1 MLDRRQF
8 VQSGL
13 SLLAGTSLAPAAQ
26 ASSLA
31 ESTPPPFEL
40 PSEALPTTVDQALAT
55 EPKIKV
61 IGVGGG
67 GCRAARH
74 MVDSGVAGVEFIF
87 FDTDTSA
94 LDVCAPHKT
103 IQLQRSTQNAGTEHG
118 RSQSFVE
125 MAANE
130 VRLALDGTHLLFIT
144 VGMGGDTGTEAAP
157 VIARVAKKM
166 GIETV
171 ALVTMPFGWEG
182 PRRMHNAEKGLAEL
196 KSHLDSVIVSQN
208 DRFLEVFG
216 ATYAFD
222 DAFEQANEVM
232 KKAVNG
238 IAEIIMAERSSAD
251 AVSEMDCSPDQALMM
266 VERKLASRFLK
277 MGVI

>member
-1 MLDRRQF
+1 MD
-8 VQSGL
+8 
-13 SLLAGTSLAPAAQ
+13 
-26 ASSLA
+26 
-31 ESTPPPFEL
+31 
-40 PSEALPTTVDQALAT
+40 
-55 EPKIKV
+55 
-61 IGVGGG
+61 
-67 GCRAARH
+67 
-74 MVDSGVAGVEFIF
+74 DSGVTGIEFIF
-87 FDTDTSA
+87 VDTDTSA
-94 LDVCAPHKT
+94 LEGCAPHKT
-103 IQLQRSTQNAGTEHG
+103 IQLQRSTQNVGTEHG

-130 VRLALDGTHLLFIT
+130 VRSALVGTHLLFIT

-157 VIARVAKKM
+157 VVARIAKEL

-171 ALVTMPFGWEG
+171 ALVTMPFDWEG
-182 PRRMHNAEKGLAEL
+182 PTRTHYAEKGFAEL

-232 KKAVNG
+232 KKAMNG

-251 AVSEMDCSPDQALMM
+251 AVSEMDCSPGDSLIVIERELAAL
-266 VERKLASRFLK
+266 FLK
-277 MGVI
+277 IGVF